1 VQLCVIHQIRNS
13 LRYVASM
20 DQKEFMK
27 DLKDVYKADTKE
39 LAEHNLNILDDKWNK
54 KYPIVI
60 KSWNAN
66 WERLSRY
73 FDYPKLIQKTI
84 YTTNIIEGLN
94 RQIRKVTKTK
104 GAFVSEK
111 ALLKQVYMVLENV
124 SSRWTQP
131 IQNWSLTLSQLSIKF
146 KERLELDL
154 NINF

>member
-1 VQLCVIHQIRNS
+1 MH
-13 LRYVASM
+13 
-20 DQKEFMK
+20 
-27 DLKDVYKADTKE
+27 
-39 LAEHNLNILDDKWNK
+39 
-54 KYPIVI
+54 
-60 KSWNAN
+60 
-66 WERLSRY
+66 
-73 FDYPKLIQKTI
+73 FDYSKLIQKMI

>member
-1 VQLCVIHQIRNS
+1 
-13 LRYVASM
+13 M
-20 DQKEFMK
+20 
-27 DLKDVYKADTKE
+27 
-39 LAEHNLNILDDKWNK
+39 
-54 KYPIVI
+54 
-60 KSWNAN
+60 
-66 WERLSRY
+66 
-73 FDYPKLIQKTI
+73 I